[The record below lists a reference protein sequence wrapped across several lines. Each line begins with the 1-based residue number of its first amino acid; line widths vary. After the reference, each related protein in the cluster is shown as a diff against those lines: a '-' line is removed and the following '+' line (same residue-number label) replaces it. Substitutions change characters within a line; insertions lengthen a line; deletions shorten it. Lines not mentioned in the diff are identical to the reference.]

1 MNHLPISAVIWAF
14 TMSVLFRAFCVI
26 FFHCSAALYLQ
37 HAITENDEQPSA
49 KPFWRWQFP
58 KFSRVFFRCL
68 CFFFRPV
75 ILLRYSNNYD
85 FTFFFSVRQIRFFYF
100 TTANQWCW
108 CEQSN
113 RNAWKDGIFH
123 SGSTRHQVGCIHLRS
138 LGHRGI
144 LHSVRWSRFANISS
158 DDFDVEHFSARRT
171 TFFSVHFLDH
181 WRKNSFEIS
190 RQILPSVL
198 KREALRMLRPCP
210 NNNHHTRKA
219 YVSSICMT
227 KKICAPSK
235 RNSWHRPHTKSWQNN
250 IESIQSAHN

>member
-85 FTFFFSVRQIRFFYF
+85 FTVFFFGTADTFFLFHYGKSVMLVRTKQQKCMKGWNF
-100 TTANQWCW
+100 
-108 CEQSN
+108 
-113 RNAWKDGIFH
+113 
-123 SGSTRHQVGCIHLRS
+123 S
-138 LGHRGI
+138 LGQYASSGR
-144 LHSVRWSRFANISS
+144 LHSFA
-158 DDFDVEHFSARRT
+158 FT
-171 TFFSVHFLDH
+171 
-181 WRKNSFEIS
+181 W
-190 RQILPSVL
+190 P
-198 KREALRMLRPCP
+198 
-210 NNNHHTRKA
+210 
-219 YVSSICMT
+219 
-227 KKICAPSK
+227 
-235 RNSWHRPHTKSWQNN
+235 
-250 IESIQSAHN
+250 